1 MGAYILRRLLFVIPT
16 LFGIM
21 VINFTLTQFVP
32 GGPIEQ
38 IIAQAQGGGDV
49 FEAIS
54 GGGSEV
60 AESAGND
67 RYVGAR
73 GLPQEFID
81 ELEREDKGVARIAA
95 RRERASTVRSR
106 SLEQARHAWDR
117 AIAEIVDSEAY
128 RENWRPLRSS
138 IGLMI
143 GDLFFFNDS
152 GLMVEFQSRRLPFM
166 RRLQKGPRA
175 EMEANNR

>member
-60 AESAGND
+60 AESTNDD

-73 GLPQEFID
+73 GLPDEFI
-81 ELEREDKGVARIAA
+81 EEDLCVTFRN
-95 RRERASTVRSR
+95 
-106 SLEQARHAWDR
+106 L
-117 AIAEIVDSEAY
+117 
-128 RENWRPLRSS
+128 
-138 IGLMI
+138 
-143 GDLFFFNDS
+143 
-152 GLMVEFQSRRLPFM
+152 
-166 RRLQKGPRA
+166 
-175 EMEANNR
+175 